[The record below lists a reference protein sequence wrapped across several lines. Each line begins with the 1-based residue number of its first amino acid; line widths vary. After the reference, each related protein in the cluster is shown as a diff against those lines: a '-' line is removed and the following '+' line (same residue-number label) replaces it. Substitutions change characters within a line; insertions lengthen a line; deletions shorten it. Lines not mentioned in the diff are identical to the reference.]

1 VNAYLVDRRG
11 APSEAVDAATV
22 TDRLESGEFFWL
34 DLHAPGADELV
45 LLRDVFRFHPLAV
58 EDSEHF
64 GQRPKLEDYGD
75 FVFIVLYGAAPA
87 PDEDRL
93 VEVHCFYSAA
103 YLVTVRKDE
112 SPACHAVRKR
122 YERPGAA
129 PERPAVVLYRLL
141 DALVDSFF
149 PALADV
155 DDTLERLETQLLERP
170 DGTSLPNV
178 LALRRRLAHL
188 RGVVAPQRQLAGQLA
203 AGLLD
208 LPALDDDGRRY
219 FRDVHD
225 HLIRIGEQIDVQ
237 RDLLTGALD
246 VYLSSSSNRLNE
258 VVKQLTLIATI
269 FLPLTFVT
277 GFFGQNFGWM
287 VDHVGGWPQ
296 FVVLGIGL
304 EVLAAAGLL
313 VLFRRRGWF

>member
-1 VNAYLVDRRG
+1 MSVYLVDRHG
-11 APSEAVDAATV
+11 APHEAVDADTLREQL
-22 TDRLESGEFFWL
+22 DSGEFFWL
-34 DLHAPGADELV
+34 DLYDPGPDELA

-93 VEVHCFYSAA
+93 VEVHCFYSAT

-112 SPACHAVRKR
+112 SPAFDAVRKHYAR
-122 YERPGAA
+122 RQTA
-129 PERPAVVLYRLL
+129 PERPMVVLYRLL

-155 DDTLERLETQLLERP
+155 DEALERLEIGLLENP
-170 DGTSLPNV
+170 KGTELADV
-178 LALRRRLAHL
+178 LGLRRRLSHL
-188 RGVVAPQRQLAGQLA
+188 RGAIAPQRQLVGQLA
-203 AGLLD
+203 SGVLELPD
-208 LPALDDDGRRY
+208 LEEEGRRY
-219 FRDVHD
+219 FRDAHD

-258 VVKQLTLIATI
+258 VLKQLTLIATI
-269 FLPLTFVT
+269 FLPLTFIT

-287 VDHVGGWPQ
+287 VDHVGGWAQ

-304 EVLAAAGLL
+304 ELLAVVGLL
-313 VLFRRRGWF
+313 VLFRQRGWF

>member
-1 VNAYLVDRRG
+1 MSAYLLDRQG
-11 APSEAVDAATV
+11 TSHEAVGAAAV
-22 TDRLESGEFFWL
+22 AEQLEAGEFFWL
-34 DLHAPGADELV
+34 DLLAPGAEELA

-64 GQRPKLEDYGD
+64 GQRPKLEAYGD
-75 FVFIVLYGAAPA
+75 FVFLVLYGAAPA

-93 VEVHCFYSAA
+93 VEVHCFYSQTF
-103 YLVTVRKDE
+103 LVTVRKDE
-112 SPACHAVRKR
+112 SPACDAVRQR
-122 YERPGAA
+122 YARRPAA
-129 PERPAVVLYRLL
+129 PERPMVVLYRLL

-149 PALADV
+149 PALADI
-155 DDTLERLETQLLERP
+155 DEALERLEIVLLENP
-170 DGTSLPNV
+170 QSAALQDV

-188 RGVVAPQRQLAGQLA
+188 RGAIAPQRQLVGQLA
-203 AGLLD
+203 AGILELPD
-208 LPALDDDGRRY
+208 LEEEGRRY

-258 VVKQLTLIATI
+258 VLKQLTLIATI
-269 FLPLTFVT
+269 FLPLTFIT
-277 GFFGQNFGWM
+277 GFFGQNFGWL

-296 FVVLGIGL
+296 FVVFGIGL
-304 EVLAAAGLL
+304 ELLAVAGLL
-313 VLFRRRGWF
+313 LFFRRRGWF

>member
-1 VNAYLVDRRG
+1 VSAFLLDRRG
-11 APSEAVDAATV
+11 ASHEGVDSAAVAEHLEA
-22 TDRLESGEFFWL
+22 GEFFWL
-34 DLHAPGADELV
+34 DLYDPRPEELA

-58 EDSEHF
+58 EDSDHF
-64 GQRPKLEDYGD
+64 GQRPKLEGYGD
-75 FVFIVLYGAAPA
+75 FVFLVLYGAAPA

-93 VEVHCFYSAA
+93 VEVHCFYSQTF
-103 YLVTVRKDE
+103 LVTVRKDD
-112 SPACHAVRKR
+112 SPACDAVRQR
-122 YERPGAA
+122 YARQRTA
-129 PERPAVVLYRLL
+129 PERPMVVLYRLL

-155 DDTLERLETQLLERP
+155 DDTLERLEIDLLEKP
-170 DGTSLPNV
+170 QGTELQDV
-178 LALRRRLAHL
+178 LTLRRRLAHL
-188 RGVVAPQRQLAGQLA
+188 RGAIAPQRQLVGQLA
-203 AGLLD
+203 AGILELPD
-208 LPALDDDGRRY
+208 LEEEGRRY

-258 VVKQLTLIATI
+258 VLKQLTLIATI
-269 FLPLTFVT
+269 FLPLTFIT

-296 FVVLGIGL
+296 FVVFGIGL
-304 EVLAAAGLL
+304 ELLAVTGLL
-313 VLFRRRGWF
+313 LYFRRRGWF

>member
-1 VNAYLVDRRG
+1 MSAYLLDRHG
-11 APSEAVDAATV
+11 APHEAVDSATV
-22 TDRLESGEFFWL
+22 ADQLAAGEFFWL
-34 DLHAPGADELV
+34 DLYGPGPEELA

-93 VEVHCFYSAA
+93 VEVHCFYSAT

-112 SPACHAVRKR
+112 SPASDAVRDR
-122 YERPGAA
+122 YARRHAA
-129 PERPAVVLYRLL
+129 PERPMVILYRLV

-155 DDTLERLETQLLERP
+155 DDSLERLEIDLLEKP
-170 DGTSLPNV
+170 KGTELADV

-188 RGVVAPQRQLAGQLA
+188 RGAIAPQRQLVGQLA
-203 AGLLD
+203 AGIIELPD
-208 LPALDDDGRRY
+208 LEEEGRRY
-219 FRDVHD
+219 FRDAHD

-296 FVVLGIGL
+296 FVVFGIGL
-304 EVLAAAGLL
+304 ELLAVAGLL
-313 VLFRRRGWF
+313 LFFRRRGWF